1 MGKTMGRAWGGMV
14 AAVAVY
20 TAVVLGFDA
29 LTGTLLQGATSE
41 SNNEIALSALMSG
54 LGFAAFIGLL
64 AVEVRTYR
72 SIVRSA
78 GEGLEA
84 SDKVL
89 LGFTLWFFGN
99 LPLSVAT
106 ALVRV
111 RAAVPLSDMRSLLA
125 QIALSLALLVAT
137 LVRFRRK

>member
-1 MGKTMGRAWGGMV
+1 MGKTAGRAWGVMV
-14 AAVAVY
+14 AATALY
-20 TAVVLGFDA
+20 TAVILGFDA
-29 LTGTLLQGATSE
+29 LTGSLLQGATSE

-72 SIVRSA
+72 ATVRSA

-99 LPLSVAT
+99 LPLSVVT
-106 ALVRV
+106 ALVQI
-111 RAAVPLSDMRSLLA
+111 RAAVPLSDMRPQLA
-125 QIALSLALLVAT
+125 QIALSLALLVVT

>member
-20 TAVVLGFDA
+20 TAVILGFDA
-29 LTGTLLQGATSE
+29 LTGALLQGATSE

-78 GEGLEA
+78 GEGVET
-84 SDKVL
+84 SDRVL
-89 LGFTLWFFGN
+89 LGFALWFFGN
-99 LPLSVAT
+99 LPLSAVT
-106 ALVRV
+106 ALVQA

-125 QIALSLALLVAT
+125 QIALSLVLLVAT